1 METDGVTT
9 FVFSL
14 NMVYKFIFFKG
25 GGGGGGGGGNN
36 TIIQKK
42 TISLLV
48 CGAQFGRRHVL

>member
-14 NMVYKFIFFKG
+14 NMVYKFIFFR
-25 GGGGGGGGGNN
+25 GGGGGGNN

-42 TISLLV
+42 TISLVV

>member
-25 GGGGGGGGGNN
+25 GGGGGGNN

-42 TISLLV
+42 TISLVV
-48 CGAQFGRRHVL
+48 CGAQFCRRHVL

>member
-25 GGGGGGGGGNN
+25 GGGGGNN

-42 TISLLV
+42 TISLVV